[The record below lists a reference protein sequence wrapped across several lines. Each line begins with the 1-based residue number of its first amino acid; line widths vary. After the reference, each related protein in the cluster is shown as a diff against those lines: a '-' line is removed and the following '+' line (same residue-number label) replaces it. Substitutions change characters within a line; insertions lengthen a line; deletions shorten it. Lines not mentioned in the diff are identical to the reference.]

1 MGNNINTKL
10 WDAARDGDEATVRQC
25 IEAGATVDWR
35 DEDGWTALHQA
46 AKYGHSTVVRL
57 LMNAGWSL
65 WARNNHGRTPL
76 SYIDTKLWD
85 AARDGEEATVRQCIE
100 AGATV
105 DWRRDGVTALHWA
118 TKYGHTNV
126 ARLLVDAGW
135 SRGARNNDGN
145 TPQDYTDL
153 KLCNAARDGDEATVR
168 QYLEAGATVDWR
180 VAGDWTALHRAAWGG
195 HTDVARLLVDA
206 GWSLEGR
213 AYAGWTPLTCA
224 AEEAQLE
231 TVKYLLLQGAQI
243 NTQDDAEWTP
253 LHWASYLGHT
263 EVVRLLLMSGASEK
277 IKSKGRR
284 GILSSGSC
292 KE

>member
-10 WDAARDGDEATVRQC
+10 WDAARDGD
-25 IEAGATVDWR
+25 
-35 DEDGWTALHQA
+35 
-46 AKYGHSTVVRL
+46 
-57 LMNAGWSL
+57 
-65 WARNNHGRTPL
+65 
-76 SYIDTKLWD
+76 
-85 AARDGEEATVRQCIE
+85 EATVRQCIE

-195 HTDVARLLVDA
+195 HTDVARLLVDE
-206 GWSLEGR
+206 GWSLEAR
-213 AYAGWTPLTCA
+213 NNAGQTPLNFVVNWT
-224 AEEAQLE
+224 Q
-231 TVKYLLLQGAQI
+231 YLLLQDAHI
-243 NTQDDAEWTP
+243 DTQTDTRWTP
-253 LHWASYLGHT
+253 LHGASSSDYT
-263 EVVRLLLMSGASEK
+263 DVVRHLLMSGASQEIKGKNGQTALDVANTDEIRAVFKEFKVKMMERQEK
-277 IKSKGRR
+277 CQILRIISKQ
-284 GILSSGSC
+284 
-292 KE
+292 K

>member
-135 SRGARNNDGN
+135 SLEARNMI
-145 TPQDYTDL
+145 
-153 KLCNAARDGDEATVR
+153 
-168 QYLEAGATVDWR
+168 
-180 VAGDWTALHRAAWGG
+180 GG
-195 HTDVARLLVDA
+195 
-206 GWSLEGR
+206 
-213 AYAGWTPLTCA
+213 TPLHMA
-224 AEEAQLE
+224 AVTGKLE
-231 TVKYLLLQGAQI
+231 TVKYLLLRGAHI
-243 NTQDDAEWTP
+243 DYQDGHKETP
-253 LHWASYLGHT
+253 LHGACRGSYPAYKGQT
-263 EVVRLLLMSGASEK
+263 DVVRHLLMAGAN
-277 IKSKGRR
+277 
-284 GILSSGSC
+284 
-292 KE
+292 

>member
-1 MGNNINTKL
+1 M
-10 WDAARDGDEATVRQC
+10 
-25 IEAGATVDWR
+25 
-35 DEDGWTALHQA
+35 LHFFFNE
-46 AKYGHSTVVRL
+46 GF
-57 LMNAGWSL
+57 
-65 WARNNHGRTPL
+65 P
-76 SYIDTKLWD
+76 
-85 AARDGEEATVRQCIE
+85 
-100 AGATV
+100 
-105 DWRRDGVTALHWA
+105 
-118 TKYGHTNV
+118 KYGHTNV

-243 NTQDDAEWTP
+243 DTQDDAEWTP

-263 EVVRLLLMSGASEK
+263 EIVRLLLMSGASEE

-284 GILSSGSC
+284 GILSFEGSTALDHA
-292 KE
+292 KNDETRAVFEDFKGDQGNDREGRGGRLSL

>member
-76 SYIDTKLWD
+76 SYINTKLWD
-85 AARDGEEATVRQCIE
+85 AARDGEETTVRQCIE

-135 SRGARNNDGN
+135 S
-145 TPQDYTDL
+145 
-153 KLCNAARDGDEATVR
+153 
-168 QYLEAGATVDWR
+168 
-180 VAGDWTALHRAAWGG
+180 
-195 HTDVARLLVDA
+195 
-206 GWSLEGR
+206 LEGR

-224 AEEAQLE
+224 AEEAQLK

-263 EVVRLLLMSGASEK
+263 EVVRLLLMSGASEE

-284 GILSSGSC
+284 GILSFDGSTALDHAKNDETRAVFEDFKGDQFNDRVGHSGRLC
-292 KE
+292 F